1 MRTPYKMKGSPM
13 QRNFGINAE
22 SPVKQA
28 GLVKLAVKYGKKA
41 YKAIKGSSKSTS
53 KSTGKSTSKT
63 THVKHDPKSGHLRF
77 QTNRTAQG
85 GKPTGDYIAV
95 TGKATGKPGGL
106 KPDLTRKTSVKA
118 DTWDVMDKIVK
129 GYTGK

>member
-1 MRTPYKMKGSPM
+1 M
-13 QRNFGINAE
+13 
-22 SPVKQA
+22 
-28 GLVKLAVKYGKKA
+28 
-41 YKAIKGSSKSTS
+41 YKAIKGSSKST
-53 KSTGKSTSKT
+53 GRT

-77 QTNRTAQG
+77 QTNTTAKG
-85 GKPTGDYIAV
+85 GKPTGEYIPV
-95 TGKATGKPGGL
+95 TGTATGKPGGL

>member
-41 YKAIKGSSKSTS
+41 YKAIKGSSKS
-53 KSTGKSTSKT
+53 KSKT
-63 THVKHDPKSGHLRF
+63 MYVKHDAKSGHLRF

-106 KPDLTRKTSVKA
+106 KPDLTRRSSA
-118 DTWDVMDKIVK
+118 SPDVWGGIDKIVK
-129 GYTGK
+129 GYTGN

>member
-1 MRTPYKMKGSPM
+1 MKTPFKMKGFSGYG
-13 QRNFGINAE
+13 NE
-22 SPVKQA
+22 SPVKQL
-28 GLVKLAVKYGKKA
+28 GVVKKGAQLAVKYGKKA
-41 YKAIKGSSKSTS
+41 YKAIKGSSKS
-53 KSTGKSTSKT
+53 KSKT
-63 THVKHDPKSGHLRF
+63 TYVKHDAKSGHLRF

-106 KPDLTRKTSVKA
+106 KPDLTRRSSA
-118 DTWDVMDKIVK
+118 SPDVWGGIDKIVK